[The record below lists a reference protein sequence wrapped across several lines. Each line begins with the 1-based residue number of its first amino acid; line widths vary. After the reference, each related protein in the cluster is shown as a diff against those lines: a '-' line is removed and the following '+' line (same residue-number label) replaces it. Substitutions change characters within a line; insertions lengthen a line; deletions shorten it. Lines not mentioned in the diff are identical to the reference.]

1 MKQLWKRLFPIG
13 LATLSLCM
21 IPSCGNQST
30 PTNERD
36 NTFESP
42 ILSGESDTPDIT
54 PDVDTPSQAE
64 SATNSGDLL
73 APEPPVESS
82 EAAVPVEQDEN
93 RPDGRN
99 WSSVFAMPTADEINA
114 YQNQSTLY
122 CGLALH
128 SR

>member
-42 ILSGESDTPDIT
+42 ILSGESNTPDIT

-82 EAAVPVEQDEN
+82 EASAPVDQDED

-99 WSSVFAMPTADEINA
+99 
-114 YQNQSTLY
+114 
-122 CGLALH
+122 
-128 SR
+128 